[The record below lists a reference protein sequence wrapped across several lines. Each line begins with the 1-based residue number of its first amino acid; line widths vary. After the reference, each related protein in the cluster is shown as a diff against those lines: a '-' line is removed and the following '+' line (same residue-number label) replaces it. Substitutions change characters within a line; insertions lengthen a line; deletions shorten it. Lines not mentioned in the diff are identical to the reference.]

1 MANRARPDAQPDT
14 PPEPPPDTRSDVD
27 DDVARLAGLRPTD
40 ADAVPDQDE
49 IDELGEITP
58 TRIYQGELESRVADS
73 DQPDET
79 GAQNLES
86 LVADEFREGETDD
99 AGEAAEEGLTWIPP
113 TDPPIIVDERGNA
126 EIAAGFSTS
135 ADDEPFDADHH
146 GEALYAVD
154 EVEARIV
161 EALEANASTSGVV
174 DGLQIDV
181 EGTRATISGLVDDI
195 EDEDAVIA
203 VAERVPGIREVVSR
217 LHVRS
222 LVDRPRR

>member
-1 MANRARPDAQPDT
+1 MADRPRPEIQPET
-14 PPEPPPDTRSDVD
+14 QPDTRSEVD
-27 DDVARLAGLRPTD
+27 DDVARLAGLRPAD

-86 LVADEFREGETDD
+86 LVEDEYREGETDD
-99 AGEAAEEGLTWIPP
+99 PGEAAEEGLTWIPP

-146 GEALYAVD
+146 GEALQAVD
-154 EVEARIV
+154 EVEARV
-161 EALEANASTSGVV
+161 LEALEANAATSGLVE
-174 DGLQIDV
+174 GLELDV
-181 EGTRATISGLVDDI
+181 EGGRVVIAGLVDDI
-195 EDEDAVIA
+195 EDEDAIVA
-203 VAERVPGIREVVSR
+203 VAESVPGIREIASR
-217 LHVRS
+217 LEVRG
-222 LVDRPRR
+222 LADRPGR